1 MTCVFCHNGRYY
13 ELSVF
18 GPWCIIDKLTPILR
32 KKDHTCEHDTSKN
45 IRKQSRRMDGK
56 QE

>member
-45 IRKQSRRMDGK
+45 IRKQSRRMDD
-56 QE
+56 E